1 MGRRGSVRS
10 LVYRRLSVRSA
21 QWPGWLASRR
31 VSQNAGVATYLTG
44 DPDADAL
51 LDSDLN
57 ALLIGMV
64 LDQQVAMEKA
74 FSGPAVIAERMGG
87 SFDVTAIASMPE
99 DEFVALCAAKPAIH
113 RFPGSM
119 GKRVHQVCRVLVD
132 SYDGRAENVWAD
144 AGTGAEV
151 KRALMSLPGFG
162 AEKATIFTAVL
173 GKRRGVTPPGWR
185 DAAGAFGEEGVFRS
199 VADIVDQESLQRV
212 RETKRAVKAAK
223 KAAATPSG

>member
-1 MGRRGSVRS
+1 MCSEG
-10 LVYRRLSVRSA
+10 YRSA
-21 QWPGWLASRR
+21 VWLAR
-31 VSQNAGVATYLTG
+31 VVGRPVVGQNAVMATYLTG
-44 DPDADAL
+44 DATADAL

-57 ALLIGMV
+57 ALLVGMV

-74 FSGPAVIAERMGG
+74 FSGPAVIAQRMGG
-87 SFDVTAIASMPE
+87 TFDVASIASMPE

-132 SYDGRAENVWAD
+132 SYDGLAENVWAE
-144 AGTGAEV
+144 ARTGAEV

-162 AEKATIFTAVL
+162 AEKATIFTALL
-173 GKRRGVTPPGWR
+173 GKQRGVTPPGWR
-185 DAAGAFGEEGVFRS
+185 DAAGTFGEEDVFRS

-223 KAAATPSG
+223 KAAS